1 MFDNIDETVF
11 FKTAK
16 APPHHIGNL
25 KKKKGKSGNLMRL
38 PWSRMSQLYLIPFFG
53 KSWNAKTVCLNFL

>member
-1 MFDNIDETVF
+1 MLTSLLMFDNIDETMF

-25 KKKKGKSGNLMRL
+25 KIKRKEKSGNLMHL
-38 PWSRMSQLYLIPFFG
+38 PWSRMSQIYPIPFFG
-53 KSWNAKTVCLNFL
+53 KS

>member
-1 MFDNIDETVF
+1 MLTSLLMFDNIDETVF

-25 KKKKGKSGNLMRL
+25 KKKERVVT
-38 PWSRMSQLYLIPFFG
+38 WC
-53 KSWNAKTVCLNFL
+53 VCHGAECLSFT